1 MYKKEIIITSNK
13 YKTFIGKTEMT
24 EVQRCEYYPDCTNPD
39 CTPGKCACV
48 PGGTN
53 NQCKCLES
61 VQ

>member
-1 MYKKEIIITSNK
+1 
-13 YKTFIGKTEMT
+13 MT

-39 CTPGKCACV
+39 CTPEKCACV